1 LKIYVVAW
9 RLISAD
15 LLQIKSPGNTTGSI
29 YSLQKEE
36 TLRRVA
42 LCSPSLIHRLISLFS
57 SRGNQGRRRTAE
69 ERERREPEGPGC
81 LCYGMETRESL
92 LLLVLGLRDML
103 GRKVLSKLS
112 VRGAAAA
119 RA

>member
-1 LKIYVVAW
+1 MGKYPGIWLRERSTCKKRRPFAELPCVVQA
-9 RLISAD
+9 LFI
-15 LLQIKSPGNTTGSI
+15 GS
-29 YSLQKEE
+29 SLCLSHVE
-36 TLRRVA
+36 TKDA
-42 LCSPSLIHRLISLFS
+42 
-57 SRGNQGRRRTAE
+57 GGRRK
-69 ERERREPEGPGC
+69 RERREPEGPGC

-112 VRGAAAA
+112 LRGAAAA

>member
-1 LKIYVVAW
+1 MP
-9 RLISAD
+9 SE
-15 LLQIKSPGNTTGSI
+15 LQALYIGS
-29 YSLQKEE
+29 SLCLAHVE
-36 TLRRVA
+36 TKDA
-42 LCSPSLIHRLISLFS
+42 
-57 SRGNQGRRRTAE
+57 GGRRK
-69 ERERREPEGPGC
+69 RERREPEGPGC